1 MAEVSSIKE
10 LEALLKK
17 KINSVLQTDVANLVK
32 KKEQQHAYEDV
43 YPAYISYS
51 SCEKRYIRRYEG
63 GGIADISNM
72 KVYPG
77 EMEVVITNETPF
89 NPAFGVHTQCCQIA
103 IPPNNSGNELAML
116 IELGD
121 GGGGYIYNYRP
132 ARNSEGDFRPA
143 RPFIQNT
150 REELKNTPELKKC
163 IVNGLRL
170 LGVDAN

>member
-1 MAEVSSIKE
+1 MADISSLKQ
-10 LEALLKK
+10 LEKALKK
-17 KINSVLQTDVANLVK
+17 KVNDVLKSDAATHVK
-32 KKEQQHAYEDV
+32 KIEQKHAYQDV
-43 YPAYISYS
+43 YPAYTSYS
-51 SCEKRYIRRYEG
+51 SCEYRYKRRYEG

-77 EMEVVITNETPF
+77 DMEVVITNETPF
-89 NPAFGVHTQCCQIA
+89 NSAFGVHTQCCQRA

-121 GGGGYIYNYRP
+121 GGGGYIYNYGP
-132 ARNSEGDFRPA
+132 ATRSEGDFRPA

-150 REELKNTPELKKC
+150 REELKNTPELRNC

-170 LGVDAN
+170 LGVDAR